1 MKRIPLLRSIHV
13 RIQVY
18 VGNIHATLFQIR
30 CHGSRLM
37 CLDSPRGCAWSFFVN
52 VTLNCISVTCASFSW
67 LYIYIVDI
75 KNICVCMHNFL
86 CIWFSIMLTFVI
98 VALLCFFLCRSEIMT
113 ILNAMAIS
121 FDSFYYYYFKKEK
134 KNCNSVDH
142 FYDKQLKVCN
152 IFLFYI

>member
-1 MKRIPLLRSIHV
+1 
-13 RIQVY
+13 
-18 VGNIHATLFQIR
+18 
-30 CHGSRLM
+30 M

-98 VALLCFFLCRSEIMT
+98 VALLCFLCRSENMT

-121 FDSFYYYYFKKEK
+121 FDSFYYYYFKKEQK
-134 KNCNSVDH
+134 KL
-142 FYDKQLKVCN
+142 QLCRS
-152 IFLFYI
+152 FL